1 MASMNTYHLD
11 QFGPKNSPYSICP
24 QYLIIGFDTEYQR
37 EAFTNAE
44 GKVERRNKVLSYQ
57 YSCRVVTPDN
67 EGSETEWSGIILPKG
82 RQEADRLALSEFV
95 EHALAAGFRTY
106 PKLVVPVDVY
116 LVAHFTRA
124 DVPGFSDFKDDVLRA
139 ALNLDN
145 IRGLFMNVSKDIT
158 IKLDQPLRLK
168 PMELNV
174 KIRDTIALA
183 PAGAKSLARLGEI
196 LGFDKMKLSDDP
208 AKELHFKQ
216 NMAEFM
222 EADWVLFRDYAI
234 RDAEICMQYT
244 TRIIRLYFEKTNK
257 FKLPVTLTS
266 IGVDLIQKFWKSN
279 GVDPIEIVGKEKVV
293 EKYWSKRNGRFQ
305 TSRKTVS
312 IKKLFWSEDFFTEC
326 YHGGRNEQFW
336 FGPAPVGIWYDY
348 DLTSAYPSAM
358 ALIGRADWSTIRAI
372 KDTKELLGGGIQH
385 EDLAFANVDF
395 EFPEDVRFPVLP
407 VRTENGLLFPRKGNS
422 TTHISEILLAR
433 DLGCKIELI
442 EGRRLDSERIM
453 KRKPDK
459 PTKDIEEQYDPKKGG
474 SEYSPAFR
482 PFSGFARNCIEE
494 RSKHPKKSLDN
505 LFWKELVN
513 STYGKTAQGLR
524 ERRIYDLRD
533 AETKP
538 LEPSKITNP
547 VYAAFITAFC
557 RGVLGEIMNALPSD
571 VQIFSVTTDG
581 FLTTATDKQMQEAA
595 TGPLGRRY
603 LDARLRLAGE
613 WGIYEIKHIVRQPVG
628 WRTRG
633 QATLQPSQ
641 VVDWADTGMSPKE
654 DELVVLAKGGIKLD
668 AVLSK
673 KEQNAEILRL
683 FFERK
688 PTDKMDVTL
697 GAGIREMYEQGMD
710 FVDKEMTKR
719 LSMEFD
725 WKRRPHRAG
734 DVHVSVG
741 GGDTYNHIAF
751 STQPWTSVGQFNT
764 VRALWSEYNK
774 QAPHCLKTVSNYQ
787 AWADYFESKLA
798 AEGPAAAYIAKDDG
812 LLKRVR
818 RDLIV
823 AHKLRK
829 AGTHK
834 LKPHAFGRKKI
845 FPTYKLKAKELSE
858 ILEQGFKIPCSK
870 VDVDNAR
877 KKKAFIPHQV
887 PNCASALSIL
897 EAVKRDL
904 FPELD
909 IDQFLTAK
917 ASFNLD
923 AELADMS
930 LYL

>member
-1 MASMNTYHLD
+1 MASMNTYHFD
-11 QFGPKNSPYSICP
+11 QFDSTRGPTTISP
-24 QYLIIGFDTEYQR
+24 QYLIVGFDTEYQR
-37 EAFTNAE
+37 DVFTNDE
-44 GKVERRNKVLSYQ
+44 GELERRNKVLSYQ

-82 RQEADRLALSEFV
+82 RQEVDRLSLSEFV
-95 EHALAAGFRTY
+95 EHALAAGFRRY
-106 PKLVVPVDVY
+106 PALTVPVDVY

-124 DVPGFSDFKDDVLRA
+124 DVPGFSDFKDDALRA

-158 IKLDQPLRLK
+158 IKLDRPLRLK
-168 PMELNV
+168 SIELNV

-196 LGFDKMKLSDDP
+196 LGFDKMKISDDP
-208 AKELHFKQ
+208 AKELYFKQ

-222 EADWVLFRDYAI
+222 EANWVLFREYAI
-234 RDAEICMQYT
+234 RDAEICTQYT
-244 TRIIRLYFEKTNK
+244 TRIIRLYFEKTGK

-266 IGVDLIQKFWKSN
+266 IGVDLIQKFWKAN

-293 EKYWSKRNGRFQ
+293 EKYWSKKYSRFK

-336 FGPAPVGIWYDY
+336 FGPAPKGIWYDY

-385 EDLAFANVDF
+385 DDLAFANVDF
-395 EFPEDVRFPVLP
+395 EFPADVRFPVLP

-442 EGRRLDSERIM
+442 EGRRIDSERIM

-459 PTKDIEEQYDPKKGG
+459 PTKSGL
-474 SEYSPAFR
+474 EYSPAFR

-494 RSKHPKKSLDN
+494 RLKHPKKSLDN

-741 GGDTYNHIAF
+741 GGEAYNHLAF

-774 QAPHCLKTVSNYQ
+774 QAPHCLKTVSDYQ
-787 AWADYFESKLA
+787 VWADYFESKLA

-834 LKPHAFGRKKI
+834 LKSHAFGQKKF

-858 ILEQGFKIPCSK
+858 ILEDGFKIPCSK

-887 PNCASALSIL
+887 PNCALAVSIL
-897 EAVKRDL
+897 ESVKRDL

-917 ASFNLD
+917 AAFNLD
-923 AELADMS
+923 VERADMS